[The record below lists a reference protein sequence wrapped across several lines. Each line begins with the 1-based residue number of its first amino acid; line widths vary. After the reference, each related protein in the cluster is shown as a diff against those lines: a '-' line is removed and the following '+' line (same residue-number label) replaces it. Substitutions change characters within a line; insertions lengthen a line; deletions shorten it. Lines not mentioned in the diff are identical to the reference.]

1 MSNVMI
7 SALGLTIE
15 NRTYVILANRI
26 FIHNL
31 QKECTRFIFPCS
43 ADITILTEKNMLSAN
58 PDDDNKEKS
67 EVLDKDKDN
76 DNDIDPNSR
85 QTNEE
90 EKAVIE
96 PVDHIE
102 TCLDLILLQDV
113 IKLKLRASIRTYLR
127 RSSALRLE
135 MDSHL

>member
-1 MSNVMI
+1 
-7 SALGLTIE
+7 
-15 NRTYVILANRI
+15 
-26 FIHNL
+26 
-31 QKECTRFIFPCS
+31 
-43 ADITILTEKNMLSAN
+43 MLSAN

-102 TCLDLILLQDV
+102 TRLDLILLPDV
-113 IKLKLRASIRTYLR
+113 IKLKLRASIRAYLR
-127 RSSALRLE
+127 RSSGLRLE